1 MKRKNKK
8 IFLIETMHNKKNYMN
23 VFLDLRVKS
32 NETHYNLELN
42 LRIKL
47 FSYEPNNDS
56 KKVFLK
62 NLKDRA
68 PELFKTL
75 HESEEDTWRVPAAY
89 STPAKPPRNGYDV
102 YEPPTRLRD
111 TTPTTNS
118 HVIRRGSNSSDYSE
132 SYHTTSR
139 NDDPIRPSV
148 TDTYQSFSKK
158 TVPSRDGRFVYS
170 HFGVFM

>member
-1 MKRKNKK
+1 MK
-8 IFLIETMHNKKNYMN
+8 
-23 VFLDLRVKS
+23 S
-32 NETHYNLELN
+32 
-42 LRIKL
+42 
-47 FSYEPNNDS
+47 
-56 KKVFLK
+56 
-62 NLKDRA
+62 LKDRA

-111 TTPTTNS
+111 TTPTT
-118 HVIRRGSNSSDYSE
+118 HVIRRGSNSSNDYSE
-132 SYHTTSR
+132 SYHTQSR

-158 TVPSRDGRFVYS
+158 TVPSRDGRFDILIGFYLLKFKIFFVLLDQCRPLN
-170 HFGVFM
+170 HRKQNR